1 VPKPGEY
8 FADHLTKS
16 GLLVAIFWE
25 QAVRLA
31 SFQTAGSVHVGVV
44 HSSDAKIFD
53 LTKAARDDDRPG
65 MAFLSMLDLIDGGRA
80 ALECA
85 QGLFERR
92 SDDPRFEL
100 KVEVAALL
108 APLPEPR
115 QMRDFMVFEKH
126 ILQSSRGM
134 KRLIARA
141 RGDESEAQDAKAL
154 AVPEIYRHHPCNYLT
169 NRFSVVGH
177 GAMVRWPSYSKVMD
191 FELELAMVT
200 GRKGSNIRAA
210 VARDYIFGFT
220 IFNDFSARDTQ
231 IVEMPTMMGP
241 GKAKSF
247 DTGNAVGPWIVTA
260 DEFRNP
266 YALSMCARVNGEIW
280 SRATSEGM
288 IFSFED
294 MIVHTSTEET
304 LQAGEIFGAGTVGGG
319 CGLEFDRFLKNGD
332 VVELEV
338 EGIGVLRNTIQRHD
352 VV

>member
-1 VPKPGEY
+1 VK
-8 FADHLTKS
+8 
-16 GLLVAIFWE
+16 
-25 QAVRLA
+25 LA
-31 SFQTAGSVHVGVV
+31 SFQVAESVHVGIV
-44 HSSDAKIFD
+44 HSSETKIFD
-53 LTKAARDDDRPG
+53 LTKAARDDNRAG
-65 MAFLSMLDLIDGGRA
+65 MAFSSMLDLIDGGRA

-85 QGLFERR
+85 QDVFARR

-100 KVEVAALL
+100 KVEVARLL

-134 KRLIARA
+134 KRLVARA
-141 RGDESEAQDAKAL
+141 SGDESAAQDAKVL
-154 AVPEIYRHHPCNYLT
+154 PAVSEIYRHHPCYYLT

-177 GAMVRWPSYSKVMD
+177 GATVRWPSYSKIMD

-200 GRKGSNIRAA
+200 GRKGSNISTSD
-210 VARDYIFGFT
+210 ARDHIFGFT

-231 IVEMPTMMGP
+231 IDEMPTMMGP

-260 DEFRNP
+260 DEFRTP
-266 YALSMCARVNGEIW
+266 YALGMSARVNGEIW

-319 CGLEFDRFLKNGD
+319 CVLELDRFLAHGD

-338 EGIGVLRNTIQRHD
+338 EGIGVLRNTIRRQD
-352 VV
+352 AV